1 MGRRPCRV
9 RARPAETQRRYRI
22 AARGMERARARRRG
36 RGARRRAR
44 ASTGP
49 SARVGGSR
57 EGRRSARAGGP
68 GALARPVAT
77 RCHRIERERADVARA
92 PRAAPSLRRD
102 VRRSGRMITPRT
114 VIGARF
120 MKAGRMY
127 FFETRG
133 MNDVDLN
140 DFVIVRTELGEDA
153 ARVAI
158 LPTDSPLVMV
168 DPPLGNVVR
177 KATGA
182 DLFAMNKHK
191 RMEEDATRAASEMVR
206 ARNLPVKILGADWQ
220 FDGSSLVFFFS
231 SEERPDLSELNAAL
245 AAHFGTRIEFRR
257 MGARDETKVM
267 TGVGTCGRE
276 LCCSSWL
283 DKFSNISI
291 RMAKE
296 QDLPLNQ
303 SKLTG
308 VCGRLKCCLI
318 YELETYQEVKGRL
331 PKLGETFH
339 IPSCESGSCGTS
351 GCATTQGTNVV
362 KESIV
367 VELAAGG
374 RAEYTAQ
381 ELGVT
386 FNPVGAHTRGVGTY
400 GSDEVPRQERP
411 TPVVSEGGERKR
423 RRRGRRG
430 GRNRGPR

>member
-1 MGRRPCRV
+1 M
-9 RARPAETQRRYRI
+9 ET
-22 AARGMERARARRRG
+22 
-36 RGARRRAR
+36 
-44 ASTGP
+44 
-49 SARVGGSR
+49 
-57 EGRRSARAGGP
+57 
-68 GALARPVAT
+68 
-77 RCHRIERERADVARA
+77 
-92 PRAAPSLRRD
+92 
-102 VRRSGRMITPRT
+102 
-114 VIGARF
+114 
-120 MKAGRMY
+120 
-127 FFETRG
+127 
-133 MNDVDLN
+133 
-140 DFVIVRTELGEDA
+140 
-153 ARVAI
+153 
-158 LPTDSPLVMV
+158 
-168 DPPLGNVVR
+168 
-177 KATGA
+177 
-182 DLFAMNKHK
+182 
-191 RMEEDATRAASEMVR
+191 DATRQAADMVQER
-206 ARNLPVKILGADWQ
+206 RLAIKVLGTDWQ
-220 FDGSSLVFFFS
+220 FDGGSVTVFYSQTTDERVDLGELAQSL
-231 SEERPDLSELNAAL
+231 E
-245 AAHFGTRIEFRR
+245 AHFGTRVQLQRL
-257 MGARDETKVM
+257 GARDETKVM

-367 VELAAGG
+367 VELATGG

-411 TPVVSEGGERKR
+411 TPVVNEGGERKR